1 MNKTKRLLFI
11 SVAVIFFLAALIVA
25 ALLMFPHY
33 LEAKYERKIA
43 GLSQQDRPFNLE
55 DWNRRDAHYHDRK
68 YVVKDLMEFHLP
80 QGKQYEEVKELL
92 GEGRKYYVA
101 DSTVFVLSYEI
112 EVLYK
117 WPDIDPYQ
125 SIYLSIYFSATDSL
139 LIHSEFR

>member
-1 MNKTKRLLFI
+1 MKRKRLLVI
-11 SVAVIFFLAALIVA
+11 SVAVIFFFAALIAVS
-25 ALLMFPHY
+25 LLTIPHY

-55 DWNRRDAHYHDRK
+55 DWNRWDAHYHDRK
-68 YVVKDLMEFHLP
+68 YVVKDLMKFHLP
-80 QGKQYEEVKELL
+80 QGIQYDKVKELL
-92 GEGRKYYVA
+92 GEGRISYVA

-125 SIYLSIYFSATDSL
+125 SNYLSIYFSATDSL
-139 LIHSEFR
+139 LIQSELR